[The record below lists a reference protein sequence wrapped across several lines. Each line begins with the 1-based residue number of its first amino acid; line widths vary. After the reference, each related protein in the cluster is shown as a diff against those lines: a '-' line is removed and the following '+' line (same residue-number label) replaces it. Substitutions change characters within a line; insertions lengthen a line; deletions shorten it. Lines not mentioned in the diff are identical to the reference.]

1 MLRVNDQYNCQTI
14 LNNKHNM
21 TTQRKLILY
30 IAMSL
35 DGYIAKPGDDLSF
48 LAKVEKEGEDYGYAQ
63 FMSSVDT
70 VIMGRKTYDWVMK
83 MVPEFPHAD
92 KKAYV
97 ITRNAKP
104 SIGQT
109 EFYSGSL
116 TALVQQLKTQPGKH
130 IFCDGGA
137 QVVNELLKHQLLDEL
152 IISIIPITLGEGI
165 RLFNDGRPEQNVQ
178 LIEVKTFDTGL
189 VQLHYACL
197 ENDVNDKK

>member
-1 MLRVNDQYNCQTI
+1 MI
-14 LNNKHNM
+14 
-21 TTQRKLILY
+21 TQRKLILY

-63 FMSSVDT
+63 FISSVDT
-70 VIMGRKTYDWVMK
+70 VIMGRKTYNWVMN

-92 KKAYV
+92 KKVYI

-109 EFYSGSL
+109 EFYSGAL
-116 TALVQQLKTQPGKH
+116 TSLVQQLKAQPGKH

-137 QVVNELLKHQLLDEL
+137 QVANELLIHGLLDEL
-152 IISIIPITLGEGI
+152 IISVIPVLLGEGI

-178 LIEVKTFDTGL
+178 LKEVKTFDTGL
-189 VQLHYACL
+189 VQLHYVCL
-197 ENDVNDKK
+197 KPGVDGIKNE